1 MKGQL
6 ALALRVCF
14 QMGDIEMIHNFQEQT
29 GAAVGLVSP
38 NEHDDWSLGP
48 NIKDFV
54 AYAKELLNPPETS
67 DESLERRWML
77 FVNSYKNCKPA
88 FRVLYPDFV
97 ESIDA
102 MFEDCRF
109 EYLTDFFL
117 RQKGDMVLELA
128 KPYLT

>member
-1 MKGQL
+1 M
-6 ALALRVCF
+6 A
-14 QMGDIEMIHNFQEQT
+14 DIEMTHNFQEQT
-29 GAAVGLVSP
+29 DAALGLFP
-38 NEHDDWSLGP
+38 HNEHDDWSLGP

-77 FVNSYKNCKPA
+77 FVNSYKNCKPV

-97 ESIDA
+97 ESMDA

-117 RQKGDMVLELA
+117 RQKGDMVVELA

>member
-1 MKGQL
+1 M
-6 ALALRVCF
+6 A
-14 QMGDIEMIHNFQEQT
+14 DIEMTHNFQEQT
-29 GAAVGLVSP
+29 GAALGLFSP
-38 NEHDDWSLGP
+38 NEPDVGSLGP

-54 AYAKELLNPPETS
+54 AYIRELLNPPKTS

-77 FVNSYKNCKPA
+77 FVNSYKNCKPV

-97 ESIDA
+97 ESMDA

-117 RQKGDMVLELA
+117 RQKGDMVVELA
-128 KPYLT
+128 KPYLI